1 MQNFGTGIF
10 PVGAATD
17 LITAITTAI
26 TDNIAPVLAVL
37 GFAVGLKIV
46 FRLFNKSVKGKV

>member
-1 MQNFGTGIF
+1 MQNFGASIF

-17 LITAITTAI
+17 LISAITTAI

-37 GFAVGLKIV
+37 GFAVGLKLV
-46 FRLFNKSVKGKV
+46 LRLFNKSVKGRV